1 MARKVTECPHTDRKH
16 FAKGKCSSCYCRGQ
30 QVKRPDHKKRAKR
43 YALKC
48 DYGMT
53 LEEYEALFLKQDGKC
68 VLCHKGQTKRL
79 LSVDHDHKT
88 GKIRGLVCVRCNVLL
103 GMAQDQPE
111 RFTAAITYLAK
122 HS

>member
-88 GKIRGLVCVRCNVLL
+88 GKIRGLLCAPCNMFMGKVDADPNLL
-103 GMAQDQPE
+103 DRIRE
-111 RFTAAITYLAK
+111 YLR
-122 HS
+122 